1 MPKLNIAHLSRLGPR
16 TSDLAAFVGKV
27 KVKVKVPGIV
37 LACPRKPQECLGCSA
52 RALGVQQQPN
62 CLTKPQGRL
71 GLENAAASLDAGG
84 GRAWR
89 RSVGVGI
96 TTQVRVALHL
106 AERGQQGARVA
117 IYSLAF

>member
-1 MPKLNIAHLSRLGPR
+1 MPGVLREGLGGAAAAQLPNQASRPARLG
-16 TSDLAAFVGKV
+16 
-27 KVKVKVPGIV
+27 
-37 LACPRKPQECLGCSA
+37 
-52 RALGVQQQPN
+52 
-62 CLTKPQGRL
+62 

-84 GRAWR
+84 GRARR